1 MMKSRFLP
9 GSLCCLALVA
19 LAGMAEAAPAAKT
32 KAAKPAAATSTAAK
46 DAALSEA
53 LGAPVATQTDVIG
66 SKEAPAVFNIVP
78 WKDKGMQI
86 PKKEVNTSILR
97 ETLQPL
103 DRDVLR
109 REIQL
114 QQSLGKE

>member
-1 MMKSRFLP
+1 MMKHAFS
-9 GSLCCLALVA
+9 GLALLL
-19 LAGMAEAAPAAKT
+19 LAASAQAAPAAAKT
-32 KAAKPAAATSTAAK
+32 KAAAKPAAATSTAAK
-46 DAALSEA
+46 DAAVSEA
-53 LGAPVATQTDVIG
+53 LGAPVSTQTDVIG

>member
-1 MMKSRFLP
+1 MIQQINTAL
-9 GSLCCLALVA
+9 LCLVLGA
-19 LAGMAEAAPAAKT
+19 FVTTSAQAAPATKKT
-32 KAAKPAAATSTAAK
+32 AASKPAKKGTDEVQAAA
-46 DAALSEA
+46 DAAA
-53 LGAPVATQTDVIG
+53 APVATQTDVIG
-66 SKEAPAVFNIVP
+66 SKEAPGVFNIVP
-78 WKDKGMQI
+78 WKDKGIEI

-114 QQSLGKE
+114 QQTLGRE